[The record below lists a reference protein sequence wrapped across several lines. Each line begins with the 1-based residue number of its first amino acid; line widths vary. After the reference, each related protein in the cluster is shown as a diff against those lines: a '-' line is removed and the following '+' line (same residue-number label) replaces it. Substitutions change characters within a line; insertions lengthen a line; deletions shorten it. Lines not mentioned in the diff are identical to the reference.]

1 MSVQQQSDERAQ
13 FKKIFARVDA
23 NYSSPDFERTLVDQG
38 IQHIQHIQAS
48 RIDSGKKTPW
58 TDFLRHFK
66 PVQRT
71 GFVLVSEV
79 VIIMGFVFYLNTSY
93 GPDELAALDLI
104 GEFSLETL

>member
-1 MSVQQQSDERAQ
+1 MSIQEQSDERAQ
-13 FKKIFARVDA
+13 FKKILTRVDA
-23 NYSSPDFERTLVDQG
+23 NYSNPDFERTLVDQG
-38 IQHIQHIQAS
+38 IQHIQAS
-48 RIDSGKKTPW
+48 QMYSGKKTPW

>member
-1 MSVQQQSDERAQ
+1 MSIQEESDERAQ
-13 FKKIFARVDA
+13 FKKILSRVDA
-23 NYSSPDFERTLVDQG
+23 NYSNHDFERALVDQG

-48 RIDSGKKTPW
+48 RIYTGKKTPW
-58 TDFLRHFK
+58 ADFLRHFK

-71 GFVLVSEV
+71 GFLLASEV